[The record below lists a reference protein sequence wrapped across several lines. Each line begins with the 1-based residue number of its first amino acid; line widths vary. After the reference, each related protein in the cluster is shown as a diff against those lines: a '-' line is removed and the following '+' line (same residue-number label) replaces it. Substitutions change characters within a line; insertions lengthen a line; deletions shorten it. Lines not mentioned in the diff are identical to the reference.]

1 MNSIIKNEFITN
13 KKSSLLLANILILA
27 STALAYFATTK
38 VAGSSVL
45 GESQIMLMFLKS
57 TLTIIPP
64 FIIIIISKV
73 ITEEFN
79 NGGMKIYLI
88 NPISR
93 TEVLMGKLVF
103 ICINVLI
110 TMIIQIIIS
119 IIAASILTQVP
130 ELELISDVI
139 YKYAVTFI
147 PIIGLVSILFIP
159 GLLIPSSRHTISFGI
174 FIIIGFDII
183 CSYFSK
189 LNPYSITY
197 ILKNIADMNTN
208 TINNIIISLVYFIVG
223 MVISSYIFKNK
234 EIR

>member
-1 MNSIIKNEFITN
+1 MSSIIKNEFITN
-13 KKSSLLLANILILA
+13 KKGSLILANILIVA

-38 VAGSSVL
+38 IAGSGILS
-45 GESQIMLMFLKS
+45 EAQIMSIFLKS
-57 TLTIIPP
+57 TLTIMPP

-93 TEVLMGKLVF
+93 TEVLIGKLVF

-119 IIAASILTQVP
+119 IIATSILTQVP
-130 ELELISDVI
+130 ELKLISDVI
-139 YKYAVTFI
+139 FKYAVTFI
-147 PIIGLVSILFIP
+147 PIVGLVSILFIP
-159 GLLIPSSRHTISFGI
+159 GFLIQSSRHTISFGI